1 MSDKTRKDDF
11 DDFDQWSFDFPGET
25 SPSEK
30 EEEHSF
36 TFDEDYLKEG
46 FDLPRERGAPS
57 AEPASEEDSSQEK
70 AVFAAMKKLSGAM
83 AEKTKAKTPEK
94 PEENKPAVP
103 VKAPPTASAKQE
115 GALQRSGARGG
126 LVRRKKR
133 NQPPERVPVTI
144 GENLRSDEMLVYDS
158 ELDEIDY
165 TDEEDMPEIR
175 DYLPVRFRRHG
186 RVGVGGGI
194 LYGLF
199 VISVSIVL
207 ACFAW
212 MCASDVLAL
221 NKEEKSAVV
230 TIDTYVPTGDM
241 PETVLVD
248 DEEVT
253 ITADIDQVASALK
266 NAGII
271 EYKWLFKI
279 FGQLSHANTK
289 IDPGTYDV
297 STELDYRALVTTL
310 QFGSGKQEVTRVT
323 FPEGLTIE
331 QVFTLLE
338 ENQICY
344 KSELYEAAANYDFD
358 YDFLKDLPLGDANR
372 LEGYLFPDTYDFYQG
387 ESATVA
393 LSRFLNNTQ
402 NKLDGLE
409 AQAEAK
415 GMSLHDIIIVASL
428 IEKEAGSDAERAT
441 IASVIYNRLNAGWL
455 LGLDSTINYILG
467 SNTFELTYD
476 DLDIDSPYNTYKYTG
491 LPAGPICSPG
501 MASIEAALNPE
512 STNYWYWYAYNGE
525 TTFFTND
532 TDFNEFANS
541 HPY

>member
-11 DDFDQWSFDFPGET
+11 DDFDQWNFDFPGET
-25 SPSEK
+25 SPSEG

-57 AEPASEEDSSQEK
+57 AEPAAEENSSQEK

-83 AEKTKAKTPEK
+83 AEKAKAKTPEK
-94 PEENKPAVP
+94 PAENKPAVP
-103 VKAPPTASAKQE
+103 VKAPPAASGKKE
-115 GALQRSGARGG
+115 VALQRSGVQGG

-241 PETVLVD
+241 PETVLVS

-279 FGQLSHANTK
+279 YAQLSHANTK

-310 QFGSGKQEVTRVT
+310 QFGSGSQEVTRVT
-323 FPEGLTIE
+323 FPEGLTID

-338 ENQICY
+338 ENQVC
-344 KSELYEAAANYDFD
+344 KAEDLYEAAANYDFD

-428 IEKEAGSDAERAT
+428 VEKEAGSDDERAT

-467 SNTFELTYD
+467 SNTFDLTYD

-532 TDFNEFANS
+532 TDFNDFANS

>member
-1 MSDKTRKDDF
+1 MSDKTRRDDF

-25 SPSEK
+25 SPSEGEK
-30 EEEHSF
+30 EHSF
-36 TFDEDYLKEG
+36 TFDDDYLDEG

-57 AEPASEEDSSQEK
+57 AEPAPDEDLSQEK

-83 AEKTKAKTPEK
+83 AEKAKAKTPEK
-94 PEENKPAVP
+94 PAEKAAVP
-103 VKAPPTASAKQE
+103 VKAPPTPASKPERAV
-115 GALQRSGARGG
+115 QRSGARDG
-126 LVRRKKR
+126 LARRR
-133 NQPPERVPVTI
+133 RGSQPPERVPVTI
-144 GENLRSDEMLVYDS
+144 GESLRSDEMLVYDS

-165 TDEEDMPEIR
+165 TDEEDMPEAR

-230 TIDTYVPTGDM
+230 TIDAYEPTGDM

-344 KSELYEAAANYDFD
+344 KSDLYEAAANYDFD

-393 LSRFLNNTQ
+393 ISRFLNNTQ

-409 AQAEAK
+409 SQAEAK

-428 IEKEAGSDAERAT
+428 VEKEAGSDAERAT

-467 SNTFELTYD
+467 SNTFDLTYD
-476 DLDIDSPYNTYKYTG
+476 DLDIDSPYNTYKYAG

-512 STNYWYWYAYNGE
+512 STNYWYWYAYDGE

-532 TDFNEFANS
+532 TDFNDFANS